1 MNVHLREITADN
13 FVEAMRL
20 KVKPEQAEHVA
31 TNAASI
37 AQSKF
42 HTFLACYGIYDG
54 AVMVGFTACGRN
66 PEDGTVWIVRHMIG
80 EQFQGLG
87 YGKAGLRSIV
97 EHMTREYGS
106 TSVFL
111 DVVPANAAAIGLY
124 EGAGFRDTGKIQ
136 GHSKV
141 YRLDTA

>member
-1 MNVHLREITADN
+1 MNVQIREITADN

-42 HTFLACYGIYDG
+42 HAFLACYGIYDG
-54 AVMVGFTACGRN
+54 DVMVGFTACGRN

-87 YGKAGLRSIV
+87 YGKAALRSIV
-97 EHMTREYGS
+97 EHLMRKHGC
-106 TSVFL
+106 TSIFL
-111 DVVPANAAAIGLY
+111 DVAPANAAATALY
-124 EGAGFRDTGKIQ
+124 EGEGFRDTDKIQ

-141 YRLDTA
+141 YRLDIA